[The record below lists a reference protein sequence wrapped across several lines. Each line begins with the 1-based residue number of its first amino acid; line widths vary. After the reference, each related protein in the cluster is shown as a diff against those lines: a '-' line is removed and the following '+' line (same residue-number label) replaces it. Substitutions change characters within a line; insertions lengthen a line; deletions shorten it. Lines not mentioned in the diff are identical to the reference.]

1 MKNFKKFRNSMKK
14 LVSSLLYESPSGNQV
29 DGLPLAL
36 SRDAVSACWIRFG
49 RAPDYKIYK
58 KMYTFDRISDR

>member
-36 SRDAVSACWIRFG
+36 SKDAVSASWRFSG
-49 RAPDYKIYK
+49 RACERKI
-58 KMYTFDRISDR
+58 